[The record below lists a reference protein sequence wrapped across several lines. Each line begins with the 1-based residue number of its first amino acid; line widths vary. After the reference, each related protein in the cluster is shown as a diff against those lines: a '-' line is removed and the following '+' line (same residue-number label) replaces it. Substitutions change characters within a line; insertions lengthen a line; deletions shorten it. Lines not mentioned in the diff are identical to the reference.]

1 MTTFEKAVK
10 VIAEDYREDAKDYE
24 VETCREL
31 FEIWWYDTATLKEEF
46 KYILREADIYCTD
59 DCEVV
64 DGDIVYSFRKL
75 AMAVRRYKF

>member
-1 MTTFEKAVK
+1 MTIFEKAVK
-10 VIAEDYREDAKDYE
+10 VIAEDYRQDAKDYE

-31 FEIWWYDTATLKEEF
+31 FEIWCYDTATLKEEF
-46 KYILREADIYCTD
+46 SYILREADIYCTD

-64 DGDIVYSFRKL
+64 DEDTVYSFRKL